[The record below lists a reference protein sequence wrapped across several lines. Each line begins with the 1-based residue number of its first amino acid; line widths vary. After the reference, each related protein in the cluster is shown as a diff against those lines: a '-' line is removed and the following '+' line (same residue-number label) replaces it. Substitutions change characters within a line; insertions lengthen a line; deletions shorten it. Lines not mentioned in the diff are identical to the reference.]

1 MEKILSGG
9 KEYIKISKV
18 GTVQEALLQ
27 FPNDGLQHFVLIN
40 IYKRNTSNSS
50 GNNNQENINSSK
62 TNNDKLKELVKNSD
76 EDNIFYNSGKVFSE
90 QVSNLKDDFVKMSDN
105 IQTVT
110 SKAQIALPITSE
122 LSINYSADWNGRALT
137 PLEYAIRS
145 LSEGEN
151 FGDAFFTF
159 LKRSALSAGSRT
171 FRSRGKNILQ
181 QGARGV
187 GFSYNPYKQLIYTA
201 PNFREFSLEWL
212 LAPRNEKE
220 SDILKEIIWN
230 LKKYM
235 HTPSSVDGLFF
246 QYPDFCDIEFHMN
259 PDGNPQVNKYL
270 FKLHESAIKNVSVIY
285 DNKFHQD
292 GSPNAIRLRVD
303 FLESK
308 LLTQEDFGETFDKN
322 SQTY

>member
-1 MEKILSGG
+1 MEKKLYGG
-9 KEYIKISKV
+9 KEYIKISKF
-18 GTVQEALLQ
+18 GTVQEPLLQ
-27 FPNDGLQHFVLIN
+27 FPNDGLHHFVLID
-40 IYKRNTSNSS
+40 IYKRNTNT
-50 GNNNQENINSSK
+50 NNNSGQENINSSK
-62 TNNDKLKELVKNSD
+62 TDTDELKKYIEDSD
-76 EDNIFYNSGKVFSE
+76 DDNIFFNIGKSFSE
-90 QVSNLKDDFVKMSDN
+90 QTSNLKDDFVKMSDN

-110 SKAQIALPITSE
+110 SKVRIALPITSE

-151 FGDAFFTF
+151 VGDAFFTF

-171 FRSRGKNILQ
+171 FRSGGKNILQ

-220 SDILKEIIWN
+220 SNILKEIIWN

-235 HTPSSVDGLFF
+235 HTPSSIDGLFF

-259 PDGNPQVNKYL
+259 PDGNSQVNPYL
-270 FKLHESAIKNVSVIY
+270 FKLYESAIKNVNVTY

-292 GSPNAIRLRVD
+292 GSPNAVRLRID

-308 LLTQEDFGETFDKN
+308 LLTQEDFGETFEKN